1 MKKTGI
7 QITADG
13 DLALLEDGKLQTGN
27 TLYQNQYMILKA
39 QKGDFKEYPLLG
51 VGIDEITNDE
61 DTLEWKKRIRENFS
75 YDELVIDSISISN
88 NQTFI
93 VADYD

>member
-1 MKKTGI
+1 MKKIGI

-13 DLALLEDGKLQTGN
+13 DLALSEDGELQIGN

-61 DTLEWKKRIRENFS
+61 DIPEWKKRIRENFT
-75 YDELVIDSISISN
+75 YDELIISSLSIAD

-93 VADYD
+93 VADYE

>member
-1 MKKTGI
+1 MKKIGI
-7 QITADG
+7 QITEDG
-13 DLALLEDGKLQTGN
+13 DLTLSEGALQIGN

-39 QKGDFKEYPLLG
+39 QKGDFKEFPLLG

-61 DTLEWKKRIRENFS
+61 DIPEWKKRIRENFR
-75 YDELVIDSISISN
+75 YDELIISSLSIAN

-93 VADYD
+93 VADYE